1 MSVRMPALLPRHAMI
16 PVWGRHENA
25 VTWHKLLERVCDV
38 PVTPAPPAAGETR
51 QYAYGVS
58 GVNDVFDVD
67 GVTDVH
73 DVSDL
78 NDRLPG
84 ACE

>member
-1 MSVRMPALLPRHAMI
+1 M
-16 PVWGRHENA
+16 
-25 VTWHKLLERVCDV
+25 TWHKLLERVCDV
-38 PVTPAPPAAGETR
+38 TVTPAPPAAGETR
-51 QYAYGVS
+51 QYVY
-58 GVNDVFDVD
+58 DVFDVN
-67 GVTDVH
+67 